1 MSAKGSSPQ
10 PVQYVPFSRPPG
22 GPGVGG
28 CFVRLFLGSLLFLI
42 LATVAGSLVGGT
54 LIYANWTRE
63 LDDRI
68 VALEEVPDREVFET
82 THILDRNGDLL
93 WEIFGEGKRTRIPLS
108 QMPAYLVQST
118 IAVEDDTFFE
128 NSGVDAPSLVAALI
142 ASLRDTTGR
151 PVGGS
156 TITQQLVRHLVF
168 NYEERAAVSI
178 DRKVKEIV
186 LAWIMN
192 RNYSKDEILEMY
204 LNEINY
210 GNLAYGVEAA
220 ANAYFGKSAADLTL
234 AEASLLAALPQS
246 PYGLDPYSNLEGAK
260 ARQWLVLNLM
270 VGEGYITRFE
280 AEVAYQEP
288 LVFEWQDVSLLAP
301 HFSVY
306 VRQQIEEMF
315 GSELVAEGG
324 IEVTTTLD
332 LRFQELAEQLAAE
345 HVAGFGAE
353 HNMTNASMV
362 VMKPGT
368 GEILA
373 MLGSVDY
380 YNDEI
385 NGRVNIAL
393 SEQQPASTVKP
404 LTYAAALSPNEDG
417 IPAWTPADLLWDVEV
432 DYGLDPQGPAY
443 SPVNYDERFRGPL
456 RLRDALANSYNVP
469 AILLLQD
476 VGVAQLM
483 DFAQKLGIESWQKK
497 PSEYGLSLAL
507 GSAEVTP
514 LELTTAYAAFAN
526 GGRRVNPVSILRVT
540 DKDGTVLY
548 EQTPA
553 AGEQVIDPRVA
564 YLVSDILDDDS
575 ARTATLGTDNPL
587 VLPFAAAAKLGTSSA
602 YRDAWA
608 VGYTPGMVATVWTG
622 NTDNSEMIDMDGES
636 GAAPLWS
643 DFMRAV
649 HADGKLL
656 AALAVNGRQP
666 PEEFERPDGLSRRLL
681 CALTSVTPGTS
692 DCRINKSEW
701 LLEIP
706 QDPEDTAVRGTVKW
720 EEVDPAVIR
729 VPALPLLSTSQA
741 VGTQSRSATQYCR
754 YDEGL
759 EIALLDPE
767 TVAQV
772 FLTPP
777 RNIESVVAA
786 NIWAQNHGLVMLPAR
801 PCTGTAEV
809 LADAGTTEEAQA
821 TVWRIANPDSGQTIN
836 GTINIIGTANFQPN
850 AAGSYAVDLGIPEDG
865 DVRWVALGGPRTS
878 PVINGALAVLDASTL
893 APGDYF
899 LRLSV
904 SQNGVTLDDPYVIT
918 VRIGGVQTVEN
929 PAPGGEE
936 DGRVVDVAK
945 IVNPTVIEEQ
955 PQPEESAPPPS
966 APPKSCT
973 SLKGCD

>member
-1 MSAKGSSPQ
+1 MSVRRSSQQ
-10 PVQYVPFSRPPG
+10 PIQYVPFSRPPG

-28 CFVRLFLGSLLFLI
+28 CFLRLILGSFLFLI
-42 LATVAGSLVGGT
+42 LAGLAGTLVGGT

-63 LDDRI
+63 LDERI
-68 VALEEVPDREVFET
+68 AALDEIPDREVFET
-82 THILDRNGDLL
+82 SHILDRNGNML
-93 WEIFGEGKRTRIPLS
+93 WEIFGEGKRTRIPLN
-108 QMPAYLVQST
+108 QMPPHLVQST
-118 IAVEDDTFFE
+118 IAVEDDTFYQ
-128 NSGVDAPSLVAALI
+128 NSGVDGPSLVAAVI
-142 ASLRDTTGR
+142 STLRDTTGR
-151 PVGGS
+151 PAGGS

-168 NYEERAAVSI
+168 DYEERISVSI

-186 LAWIMN
+186 LAWILN

-220 ANAYFGKSAADLTL
+220 ANAYFGKSAAELTL

-270 VGEGYITRFE
+270 VGEGFITRFE

-288 LVFEWQDVSLLAP
+288 LVFEWQDVGLLAP

-332 LRFQELAEQLAAE
+332 LRFQELAEQLAKAHLE
-345 HVAGFGAE
+345 EFDPEQNV
-353 HNMTNASMV
+353 TNASMV

-373 MLGSVDY
+373 MLGSADY
-380 YNDEI
+380 YNDQI

-417 IPAWTPADLLWDVEV
+417 VPAWTVADLLWDVEV
-432 DYGLDPQGPAY
+432 DYGLDPQGPTY

-456 RLRDALANSYNVP
+456 RLREALANSYNVP

-476 VGVAQLM
+476 VGVSQLM
-483 DFAQKLGIESWQKK
+483 DFAHRLGINSWQKK

-526 GGRRVNPVSILRVT
+526 GGRRVDPISILRVT
-540 DKDGTVLY
+540 DRDGTILY
-548 EQTPA
+548 EQTPSS
-553 AGEQVIDPRVA
+553 GEQVLDPRVA
-564 YLVSDILDDDS
+564 YLISDILDDDS
-575 ARTATLGTDNPL
+575 ARIDTLGSENPL
-587 VLPFAAAAKLGTSSA
+587 VLPFAAAAKLGTSSD
-602 YRDAWA
+602 YRDSWA
-608 VGYTPGMVATVWTG
+608 VGYTPGMVVTVWTG
-622 NTDNSEMIDMDGES
+622 NTDNSEMIDVDGVS
-636 GAAPLWS
+636 GAAPLWANY
-643 DFMRAV
+643 MRTI
-649 HADGKLL
+649 HGDGKLL
-656 AALAVNGRQP
+656 ASLAVNGRP
-666 PEEFERPDGLSRRLL
+666 PAEEFVRPEGLTRRLL
-681 CALTSVTPGTS
+681 CALTSITPGAT
-692 DCRINKSEW
+692 DCRINESEW
-701 LLEIP
+701 LLEVP
-706 QDPEDTAVRGTVKW
+706 QDLANTAPRGTVKW
-720 EEVDPAVIR
+720 DEVDPAVVR
-729 VPALPLLSTSQA
+729 APVLPLLSTSQT

-759 EIALLDPE
+759 DIALLDPE

-786 NIWAQNHGLVMLPAR
+786 NIWAQNHGLVVLPAR
-801 PCTGTAEV
+801 PCTGTGEV
-809 LADAGTTEEAQA
+809 LASADQPTESQA
-821 TVWRIANPDSGQTIN
+821 TVWRIANPGSGQTVN
-836 GTINIIGTANFQPN
+836 GTINIIGTANFQPD
-850 AAGSYAVDLGIPEDG
+850 AQGSYAVELGIPEDDG
-865 DVRWVALGGPRTS
+865 VRWVALGGPRTS
-878 PVINGALAVLDASTL
+878 PVINGALAVLDATTL
-893 APGDYF
+893 VPGEYF

-904 SQNGVTLDDPYVIT
+904 TQNGITLDDPYVIT
-918 VRIGGVQTVEN
+918 VQVGGVQAVEEL
-929 PAPGGEE
+929 PQDGGE

-945 IVNPTVIEEQ
+945 VVNPATTGE
-955 PQPEESAPPPS
+955 QPEENTPPPAPPPVN
-966 APPKSCT
+966 SCS